1 MDSNNAAKRER
12 EVFILGGVGAILGGI
27 LGLVVSGNPGNWVA
41 IGVGILSGTALGE
54 IAAYALHRRLNV
66 EALISLERRLNL
78 FLGIAS
84 LFLALGGLFGFV
96 TRYEWRLF
104 GAAILFG
111 LCALYLLVIAR
122 PTTVR

>member
-66 EALISLERRLNL
+66 EALNSLER
-78 FLGIAS
+78 
-84 LFLALGGLFGFV
+84 GLFGFV